1 MRATARLEKI
11 GFALSL
17 LLACAVSL
25 MLFMPLSGVPAPRLI
40 GLDKLAHFLM
50 FFLIALPGLSAAP
63 RIWPWFVPLLIC
75 YGGVTELVQPN
86 FGRGREWGDFFA
98 NALGVLA
105 AIPVGR
111 EIFRRWLKPW
121 HL

>member
-11 GFALSL
+11 GLALSL

-25 MLFMPLSGVPAPRLI
+25 MLFMPLSGMPAPRLS
-40 GLDKLAHFLM
+40 GLDKLVHVLM

-63 RIWPWFVPLLIC
+63 RIWPWFVPLVIC
-75 YGGVTELVQPN
+75 YGGVTEMVQPN

-98 NALGVLA
+98 NALGVFA
-105 AIPVGR
+105 AHPAGR